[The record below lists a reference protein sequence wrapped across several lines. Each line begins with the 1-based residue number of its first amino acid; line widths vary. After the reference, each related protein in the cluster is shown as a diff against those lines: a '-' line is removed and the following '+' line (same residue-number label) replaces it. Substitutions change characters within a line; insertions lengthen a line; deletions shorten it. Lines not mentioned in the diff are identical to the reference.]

1 LQAQGLPV
9 SDINEDTLLYLL
21 WNEQR
26 VVGTAGIDIF
36 EDCALLRSVRV
47 IKEEQGKG
55 FGRGIKEE
63 MEKLFANY
71 KETLNT
77 SNAEKATSLYS
88 KDGIFM
94 PGGAP
99 SAIGKEQIKG
109 AYDFV
114 FSQIQLTIEFYI
126 EEITVEN
133 SFAYA
138 VTSSKGSTLI
148 HATGKNI
155 PEENRELF
163 VFENE
168 GGIWKI
174 ARYMFNKT
182 R

>member
-1 LQAQGLPV
+1 
-9 SDINEDTLLYLL
+9 
-21 WNEQR
+21 
-26 VVGTAGIDIF
+26 
-36 EDCALLRSVRV
+36 
-47 IKEEQGKG
+47 
-55 FGRGIKEE
+55 
-63 MEKLFANY
+63 MEKQAKQEIEKLLMEY

-77 SNAEKATSLYS
+77 SNAEKTTSLYS

-94 PGGAP
+94 PSGAP
-99 SAIGKEQIKG
+99 SAIGEKQIKA

-133 SFAYA
+133 SFAFA

-148 HATGKNI
+148 HATGETV

-168 GGIWKI
+168 NGAWKI

-182 R
+182 K

>member
-1 LQAQGLPV
+1 MKTTKNILLIAMALITLGSCNTETKKQ
-9 SDINEDTLLYLL
+9 INSSKTET
-21 WNEQR
+21 
-26 VVGTAGIDIF
+26 
-36 EDCALLRSVRV
+36 
-47 IKEEQGKG
+47 
-55 FGRGIKEE
+55 
-63 MEKLFANY
+63 MEKQAKQEIEQLLMDY
-71 KETLNT
+71 KGTLNT

-94 PGGAP
+94 PSGAP

-133 SFAYA
+133 NFAYA

-148 HATGKNI
+148 HATGKTV

-168 GGIWKI
+168 NGIWKI

-182 R
+182 K

>member
-1 LQAQGLPV
+1 
-9 SDINEDTLLYLL
+9 
-21 WNEQR
+21 
-26 VVGTAGIDIF
+26 
-36 EDCALLRSVRV
+36 
-47 IKEEQGKG
+47 
-55 FGRGIKEE
+55 
-63 MEKLFANY
+63 MEKQAKQEIEKLLMEY

-94 PGGAP
+94 PSGAP
-99 SAIGKEQIKG
+99 SAIGEKQIKA

-133 SFAYA
+133 SFAFA

-148 HATGKNI
+148 HATGETV

-168 GGIWKI
+168 NGAWKI

-182 R
+182 K